1 MDLCQLNNYNYIHY
15 IYIQISLCNVV
26 LTKSSS
32 FFLNSFLFI
41 NLRLSY
47 KYTITTKRHS
57 FLKQITA
64 PKCSNAQTKRQ
75 SHYPSDT
82 TMITITITIFIMMI
96 SLRFRTQARN
106 LKLKQ
111 PHPLAMSEQD
121 LSLIDQSP

>member
-1 MDLCQLNNYNYIHY
+1 
-15 IYIQISLCNVV
+15 LCNVV

-32 FFLNSFLFI
+32 FFLNSVLF

-75 SHYPSDT
+75 SHHPSDT
-82 TMITITITIFIMMI
+82 TMITIMIFIMMI